1 MGTSERYFGHSVDRC
16 SLTWARVYS
25 AGIAVAVV
33 MIIIA
38 NAPAVLTDPLSLA
51 IAQIRVNAAST
62 QPPVVT
68 LQSSETMTEQVTS
81 AKKAK

>member
-1 MGTSERYFGHSVDRC
+1 M
-16 SLTWARVYS
+16 TWARVYS

-68 LQSSETMTEQVTS
+68 LQSSETMTEQATS